1 MKAVLY
7 VALRFFALGAGAG
20 AAIML
25 IDYIYRMIY
34 VTSWRA
40 GWNAHNAYR
49 AKRRI
54 QDMKKR
60 DRRMYMYSIN
70 AGEEQQEIVK
80 EEQKTLEAEAETI
93 AQ

>member
-1 MKAVLY
+1 MKTVLL

-25 IDYIYRMIY
+25 IDYVYRTIY

-49 AKRRI
+49 ARRRI
-54 QDMKKR
+54 QDMKKN
-60 DRRMYMYSIN
+60 DRRMYMYTIN
-70 AGEEQQEIVK
+70 DGEKQQNMVK
-80 EEQKTLEAEAETI
+80 EEQEKLEAEVKTV

>member
-1 MKAVLY
+1 MKTVLL

-25 IDYIYRMIY
+25 IDYVYRTIY

-40 GWNAHNAYR
+40 GWNAHNAYM
-49 AKRRI
+49 ARRRVK
-54 QDMKKR
+54 DMKKR

-70 AGEEQQEIVK
+70 DGEKQKDMVK
-80 EEQKTLEAEAETI
+80 EEQETLEAEAETV

>member
-1 MKAVLY
+1 MKTVLL
-7 VALRFFALGAGAG
+7 VALRFFALGAGAS

-25 IDYIYRMIY
+25 LDYVYRMIY

-49 AKRRI
+49 ARRRV
-54 QDMKKR
+54 QDMKKK
-60 DRRMYMYSIN
+60 DRRMHMYSIN
-70 AGEEQQEIVK
+70 DVEKQQDMVK
-80 EEQKTLEAEAETI
+80 EEQEKLEAEAETV

>member
-1 MKAVLY
+1 MKTVLL

-25 IDYIYRMIY
+25 LDYVYRMIY

-49 AKRRI
+49 ARRRV
-54 QDMKKR
+54 QDMKKK
-60 DRRMYMYSIN
+60 DRRMHMYSIN
-70 AGEEQQEIVK
+70 DVEKQQDMVK
-80 EEQKTLEAEAETI
+80 EEQEKLEAEAETV